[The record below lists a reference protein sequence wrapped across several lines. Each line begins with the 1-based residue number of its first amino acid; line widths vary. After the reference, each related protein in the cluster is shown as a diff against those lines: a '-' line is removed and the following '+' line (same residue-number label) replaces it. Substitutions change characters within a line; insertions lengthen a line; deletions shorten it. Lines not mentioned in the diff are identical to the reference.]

1 MASQRLR
8 RLIAEQQQ
16 GLDDYPDVI
25 TQFDVNWRVIRHIS
39 GKPLILQHRAVS
51 PYYVGKWRTA
61 DTATTAYDMMD
72 LCMDITNDLD
82 KLKEISTACAT
93 TS

>member
-1 MASQRLR
+1 MTSRRLR

-25 TQFDVNWRVIRHIS
+25 VQFNANWRVIRHIS
-39 GKPLILQHRAVS
+39 GKPLVLQHRAVS

-61 DTATTAYDMMD
+61 DTANSALDMMD
-72 LCMDITNDLD
+72 LCMDVTQDMDQLRRITA
-82 KLKEISTACAT
+82 E
-93 TS
+93 

>member
-1 MASQRLR
+1 MASRRLR

-16 GLDDYPDVI
+16 GSDNYPHVI
-25 TQFDVNWRVIRHIS
+25 VTFDTNWRVIRHVS

-61 DTATTAYDMMD
+61 DTAATAFDMID
-72 LCMDITNDLD
+72 LCMDITHDLE
-82 KLKEISTACAT
+82 KLKEISAACDTA
-93 TS
+93 

>member
-1 MASQRLR
+1 MASRRLR

-25 TQFDVNWRVIRHIS
+25 VKFDANWRVIRHIS

-61 DTATTAYDMMD
+61 DTADNALDMID
-72 LCMDITNDLD
+72 LCMNFTQDMDQLRR
-82 KLKEISTACAT
+82 ISAQ
-93 TS
+93 